1 MEPLTDRNV
10 PKFAE
15 QQTGLRGGPWGHLL
29 VSASACVLTVSI
41 VGSGVFLANRLYVR
55 YQTRGLIRDFL
66 SSLENRTPEE
76 LDQSIAKLQERP
88 KLVAQM
94 LPEIV
99 GALRNARSEE
109 QLCAVI
115 RVCRPFLNHQR

>member
-1 MEPLTDRNV
+1 MESNQDRQHPLSSD
-10 PKFAE
+10 
-15 QQTGLRGGPWGHLL
+15 QQSGLRGGPWRHLL

-66 SSLENRTPEE
+66 SSLENRTPDE

-88 KLVAQM
+88 RLVAQM

-99 GALRNARSEE
+99 GSLRNAR
-109 QLCAVI
+109 
-115 RVCRPFLNHQR
+115 